1 MTPFFITSSGTEIG
15 KTFITCLILR
25 QLRAAGFT
33 VNALKPVISDYS
45 DDRFADSDTA
55 HLLAATARPNDAHAI
70 AAMSPWRFAAPLSPD
85 MAARREGV
93 LLPLDEIVSFCR
105 AAMDGPEDF
114 LLIEG
119 VGGVMVPLNERDL
132 VRDWMAALCIPAI
145 LVVGSYLGTIS
156 HTLTAL
162 DSLAKAGVPLAGI
175 IISESADSG
184 VPLEETRATIARF
197 CGDVPLVC
205 VPRLRDIDKATEV
218 PDLTGL
224 LRGTE
229 NRT

>member
-15 KTFITCLILR
+15 KTFVTCLMLR

-45 DDRFADSDTA
+45 DDRFAESDTA
-55 HLLAATARPNDAHAI
+55 HLLAALARPADAPAI

-85 MAARREGV
+85 MAARREGAI
-93 LLPLDEIVSFCR
+93 LALDEIVAVCR
-105 AAMDGPEDF
+105 AAMAGPEDF

-119 VGGVMVPLNERDL
+119 VGGVMVPLNARDL
-132 VRDWMAALCIPAI
+132 VRDWMVALGIPAI

-162 DSLAKAGVPLAGI
+162 DSLAKVAVPVAGI
-175 IISESADSG
+175 VISESANSG
-184 VPLEETRATIARF
+184 VPLDETRATIARF

-205 VPRLRDIDKATEV
+205 VPRLPQTDNATQA

-224 LRGTE
+224 LRGAE
-229 NRT
+229 NRS